1 MRVFIA
7 SSHVTAIDIKYR
19 RRFGR
24 RCFSKKKKIKM
35 QILSQDIVHIKL
47 CTGVKGLEELTEK
60 KSTEG
65 H

>member
-1 MRVFIA
+1 MLL
-7 SSHVTAIDIKYR
+7 K
-19 RRFGR
+19 
-24 RCFSKKKKIKM
+24 KKKKIKM